1 MVSETSCSKRNYVK
15 HIYPTF
21 VLSRHL
27 TPMTQ
32 EFDLFFSLRLAQDL
46 REKRAAITIQ
56 RYYRGFVCRKQFV
69 TIRAAIV
76 IIQCFTRGMF
86 ARRLRMQLLYE
97 AKTKIIQRCWRR
109 YRARENYR
117 NYKKTIVYLQSCVR
131 RMIARRELKQLKV
144 IHVEMRGNLKISI
157 FFRNLF
163 VLNLCA
169 HK

>member
-32 EFDLFFSLRLAQDL
+32 ELNLFFSLRLAQDL

-69 TIRAAIV
+69 TIRAAVV

-157 FFRNLF
+157 FFVICLS
-163 VLNLCA
+163 
-169 HK
+169 

>member
-1 MVSETSCSKRNYVK
+1 
-15 HIYPTF
+15 
-21 VLSRHL
+21 
-27 TPMTQ
+27 
-32 EFDLFFSLRLAQDL
+32 
-46 REKRAAITIQ
+46 
-56 RYYRGFVCRKQFV
+56 
-69 TIRAAIV
+69 
-76 IIQCFTRGMF
+76 
-86 ARRLRMQLLYE
+86 MQLLYE
-97 AKTKIIQRCWRR
+97 AKTKIIQRCWQR